1 LVLAGAVLLVLT
13 GTLLLALLDLWL
25 LVVLALVVFAVFVV
39 VSVVAVLAT
48 AGIVNEKT
56 TIDAN
61 NRLSSFFM
69 FILLLLE
76 FGVRSS

>member
-1 LVLAGAVLLVLT
+1 LAGTALLVLT
-13 GTLLLALLDLWL
+13 GTLLLALFDLWC

-48 AGIVNEKT
+48 AGMVNEKT

-61 NRLSSFFM
+61 NRLSTFFM
-69 FILLLLE
+69 FFLLLLE
-76 FGVRSS
+76 FVVRSS